1 VEFLSYFV
9 EKTLANLE
17 GVSLHKPERKQA
29 LMLIEQNHTHVV
41 KILAP
46 ATVNM

>member
-1 VEFLSYFV
+1 VEFLSYSV

-29 LMLIEQNHTHVV
+29 LMLIEQNHPHV